1 MSFISRVVSVELD
14 ECKGW
19 PISAVLPY
27 SRPGRFAESGP
38 EMMAF
43 LGHGGGGESDRQEG
57 GGTGSGSLQ
66 TMFFVSCSVPV
77 LQCVFYFADRSVE
90 LMIARGGQYRL
101 SCRTR
106 GLGDS
111 PSLAPR

>member
-1 MSFISRVVSVELD
+1 MVVEGNRIDRKAVVRVRAVCKQCFLFRVPCLFYNVSFISRVVSVELD

-43 LGHGGGGESDRQEG
+43 LGHGG
-57 GGTGSGSLQ
+57 T
-66 TMFFVSCSVPV
+66 SV
-77 LQCVFYFADRSVE
+77 
-90 LMIARGGQYRL
+90 
-101 SCRTR
+101 
-106 GLGDS
+106 LG
-111 PSLAPR
+111 